1 MTEMK
6 VSKISLSKTIADD
19 VSVDSTIDSTQVHAG
34 DSPAEIQADPTP
46 SDTAE
51 PQAVAEAQSDS
62 EATQSQP
69 DKPSSSRKRGRSR
82 TAKAW
87 SIDQFAVPELEGKV
101 RFHDLDLPTELMRAI
116 ADLGFEYCS
125 SIQAEV
131 LPHTLDGYDAVGKAQ
146 TGTGKTA
153 AFLLAAMNELLINP
167 VEGERFLAEPRVV
180 VLAPTRELVM
190 QIGTDA
196 VDLAKHTDLQ
206 VHTLVGGM
214 DYGKQLQRI
223 QRGYV
228 DIVAATPGRLIDF
241 NYPW

>member
-34 DSPAEIQADPTP
+34 DSPAETQADPTP

-62 EATQSQP
+62 AATQSQP
-69 DKPSSSRKRGRSR
+69 NKPSSSRKGGRSR
-82 TAKAW
+82 TTKAW

-101 RFHDLDLPTELMRAI
+101 RFHDLELPTELMRAI

-180 VLAPTRELVM
+180 VLAPM
-190 QIGTDA
+190 QWI
-196 VDLAKHTDLQ
+196 LPSIPIC
-206 VHTLVGGM
+206 
-214 DYGKQLQRI
+214 RCI
-223 QRGYV
+223 R
-228 DIVAATPGRLIDF
+228 
-241 NYPW
+241 W